1 MSNSRENKSLTIV
14 LKANLSHAPR
24 TSFTTI
30 CCFYV
35 CDNLRR
41 FAIDMKWNIQRCNR
55 CWCFAWF
62 AFLLNIIK
70 LQLYGLFM
78 DADSANST
86 RVIVDD
92 DDLLAPARYFKSQNL
107 FLIHLIFFFV
117 DFKLCNTEKRV
128 EIDIK
133 VRDIS
138 SSWKHFQK
146 WTHYNAVVF
155 YAWQWQLINVIY

>member
-1 MSNSRENKSLTIV
+1 
-14 LKANLSHAPR
+14 
-24 TSFTTI
+24 
-30 CCFYV
+30 
-35 CDNLRR
+35 
-41 FAIDMKWNIQRCNR
+41 
-55 CWCFAWF
+55 
-62 AFLLNIIK
+62 
-70 LQLYGLFM
+70 M

-138 SSWKHFQK
+138 SS
-146 WTHYNAVVF
+146 
-155 YAWQWQLINVIY
+155 